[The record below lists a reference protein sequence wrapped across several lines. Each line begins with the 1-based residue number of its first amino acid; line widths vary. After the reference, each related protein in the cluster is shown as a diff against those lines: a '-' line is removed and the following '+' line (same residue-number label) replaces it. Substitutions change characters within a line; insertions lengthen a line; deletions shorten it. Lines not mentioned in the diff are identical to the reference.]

1 MGRTAQGVRGINL
14 DKSDRVIDMDIVK
27 ENADLLV
34 VTEKGFGKRTPIA
47 EYRPQRRGGKGIQ
60 TIRANKRNGKV
71 AGIKMVRA
79 EDDVMLI
86 TAEGIIIRMEV
97 QGISQMGRSTQG
109 VTLIRVEEKDSVVA
123 LARVAQKEE

>member
-1 MGRTAQGVRGINL
+1 
-14 DKSDRVIDMDIVK
+14 MDIVK